1 MYIYIYDIQFTQE
14 ICSHQAVSKYACT
27 WGKIKIKIYKRN
39 NSAKVKKKC
48 FSNSFLEFIYKV
60 YNNPIKWT
68 IKYFT

>member
-1 MYIYIYDIQFTQE
+1 MTCNLHRKF
-14 ICSHQAVSKYACT
+14 AVT
-27 WGKIKIKIYKRN
+27 RLFQNMRVPGEKIKIKIYKRN